1 MVFRIVSRPL
11 TQAVLTDC
19 SLRRLTHVNSS
30 LHQPWLRAALLF
42 GALYLVVVRLFAA
55 PATYVQEWRL
65 AAWMVCGVAFAAHI
79 AYEHFRLRHSP
90 LLVASHAALAVALGA
105 LLLALAGMINSLWTR
120 SALRPIWLLALVL
133 WPAFTAIPAFL
144 VALVVATLLKHLRL
158 RTDRVNL

>member
-1 MVFRIVSRPL
+1 V
-11 TQAVLTDC
+11 D
-19 SLRRLTHVNSS
+19 SS
-30 LHQPWLRAALLF
+30 IQKPWIRVALLL
-42 GALYLVVVRLFAA
+42 GALYLVVGRLFAA

-90 LLVASHAALAVALGA
+90 LLVASHAALAVAIGA

-133 WPAFTAIPAFL
+133 WPAITAVPAFF
-144 VALVVATLLKHLRL
+144 VALAASAILGRFWPNVKA
-158 RTDRVNL
+158 D

>member
-1 MVFRIVSRPL
+1 MVFRIVSRP
-11 TQAVLTDC
+11 QAVLTDC

-30 LHQPWLRAALLF
+30 LHQPWIRPALLV
-42 GALYLVVVRLFAA
+42 GALYLVVGRLFAA

-105 LLLALAGMINSLWTR
+105 FLLAVAGMINSLWTT
-120 SALRPIWLLALVL
+120 SAVRPIWLLALVL
-133 WPAFTAIPAFL
+133 WPAFTAVPAFF
-144 VALVVATLLKHLRL
+144 VALAAGAILARL
-158 RTDRVNL
+158 WPNANAD

>member
-1 MVFRIVSRPL
+1 M
-11 TQAVLTDC
+11 D
-19 SLRRLTHVNSS
+19 SS
-30 LHQPWLRAALLF
+30 LHQPWIRPALLL
-42 GALYLVVVRLFAA
+42 GALYLLVGRAFAV

-90 LLVASHAALAVALGA
+90 LLVASHAALAVAIGA

-133 WPAFTAIPAFL
+133 WPAITAVPAFF
-144 VALVVATLLKHLRL
+144 VALAASAILARFWPNVKA
-158 RTDRVNL
+158 D

>member
-1 MVFRIVSRPL
+1 M
-11 TQAVLTDC
+11 D
-19 SLRRLTHVNSS
+19 SS
-30 LHQPWLRAALLF
+30 LHQPWIRAALLL
-42 GALYLVVVRLFAA
+42 GALYLVVGRLFAA

-133 WPAFTAIPAFL
+133 WPAFTAVPAFF
-144 VALVVATLLKHLRL
+144 VALAAGAILARFWP
-158 RTDRVNL
+158 NSNAG

>member
-1 MVFRIVSRPL
+1 M
-11 TQAVLTDC
+11 D
-19 SLRRLTHVNSS
+19 SS
-30 LHQPWLRAALLF
+30 LQQPWIRAALLL
-42 GALYLVVVRLFAA
+42 GALYLLVGRAFAI

-90 LLVASHAALAVALGA
+90 LLVAWHTALAVAIGA

-133 WPAFTAIPAFL
+133 WPAFTAVPAFF
-144 VALVVATLLKHLRL
+144 VALAAGAILARFWPNVKA
-158 RTDRVNL
+158 D